1 MLWAGGREVLH
12 TAALSG
18 GGPQSVAL
26 LFLLPALMGTGVV
39 QREQSSESK
48 LFPAALI
55 SAVGGENRRGVR
67 QTQQKPTLGTERKL
81 KIYTA
86 TQTPYASQV
95 TYDPCY

>member
-1 MLWAGGREVLH
+1 MLWARGREVLH
-12 TAALSG
+12 TTALSG

-48 LFPAALI
+48 LFPAVLI
-55 SAVGGENRRGVR
+55 SVVGGENRRGVR